1 MFIIF
6 VSVTNISAFTSA
18 LIPRVALSLPP
29 VFFIITM
36 FIFIFINFI
45 TIIIVIW
52 TLYQLMKYEQS
63 IKNCQVQLLV
73 FYHTF

>member
-29 VFFIITM
+29 VFFYYCNVYFYIYSFYYNNYCYMNIIS
-36 FIFIFINFI
+36 INE
-45 TIIIVIW
+45 IW
-52 TLYQLMKYEQS
+52 TINKELSGTVVGVLP
-63 IKNCQVQLLV
+63 
-73 FYHTF
+73 